1 MSLLESP
8 AMTDANTK
16 PDPFKPEQP
25 RIPGVAEARVF
36 EKSARPT
43 AAAQPAAPPG
53 LLPYHMPPV
62 WLALSLLGA
71 LFLGIGIAWWSHGT
85 SAKESFPAAAG
96 DPPAAAPEPV
106 KPVEKLAVAPGEVAT
121 TEELSKPWSSKR
133 FIYRDP
139 VTHAEVPATVVRLP
153 GGAYWG
159 FSLREPFGTCEME
172 FVTDL
177 NRLATMY
184 NYRTDHPMVGDPCN
198 RTVFDLLRYGNNPD
212 GLLVRGAIAQG
223 AAVRPPIA
231 IEIRERGKQ
240 IVAVKME

>member
-1 MSLLESP
+1 
-8 AMTDANTK
+8 MTDTNIK
-16 PDPFKPEQP
+16 PDPFKPDQP
-25 RIPGVAEARVF
+25 RIPGVADARAR
-36 EKSARPT
+36 EKPPVPA
-43 AAAQPAAPPG
+43 AAAQPAAAPR
-53 LLPYHMPPV
+53 LLPFRMPPL
-62 WLALSLLGA
+62 WITLSVAGA
-71 LFLGIGIAWWSHGT
+71 LVLGGAIAWWSHGT
-85 SAKESFPAAAG
+85 SAKEPDPVAVA
-96 DPPAAAPEPV
+96 DPPAAVVEPA

-121 TEELSKPWSSKR
+121 TEELAKPWSSKR
-133 FIYRDP
+133 FVYRDP
-139 VTHAEVPATVVRLP
+139 VTHAEVPAIVVHLP

-177 NRLATMY
+177 NRLATTY

-223 AAVRPPIA
+223 GAVRPPVA
-231 IEIRERGKQ
+231 IEIRARGKQ